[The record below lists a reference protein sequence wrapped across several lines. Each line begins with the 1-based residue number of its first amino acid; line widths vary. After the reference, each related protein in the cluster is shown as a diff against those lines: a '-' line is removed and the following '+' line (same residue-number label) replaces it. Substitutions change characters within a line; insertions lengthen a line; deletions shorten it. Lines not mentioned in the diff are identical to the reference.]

1 MEAGDHV
8 VDSTFGGKLHV
19 DATTLEIDVYVKAR
33 ACGLDN
39 AWMVTK
45 TKHDPMLFLEILLM

>member
-1 MEAGDHV
+1 M
-8 VDSTFGGKLHV
+8 DSTFGGKLHV

-45 TKHDPMLFLEILLM
+45 TKHDPMLFLEIVDVIDGR